1 MKNGKNGKNG
11 SNGKDHKIAY
21 IDGVAHQIKSSHTSV
36 LKFVREHVG
45 KDKIPSLCD
54 DPNLVPYG
62 ACRVCSVD
70 VALKKDGP
78 TKTVAS
84 CHTPVTEGSY
94 ILTNNE
100 DLTKLR
106 KNIVELVLTD
116 HPMTCSTCEVNNNC
130 ELQTVANDLGI
141 NEHRYNKPKQNK
153 GIPKDTSHAYMRMN
167 LDNCINCGRCVRA
180 CDEIQGSFVLTMSGR
195 GFDSKITTD
204 NDLMFG
210 DSSCVSCGACAH
222 TCPTDAISDVFASKS
237 ADYDEKVRTTCS
249 YCGVGCNLE
258 ASVKDGKVVSIDTPK
273 ETEVNAGHTCLKGR
287 YAFGFYDHP
296 DRLRNPLIKRNG
308 KFEKA
313 SWDEAYDYIK
323 NKLEKI
329 IKENGPDAIAGI
341 SSARCTN
348 EENYVFQK
356 MIRATIGT
364 NNIDCCARICHSPT
378 AWGMQQTFGTGAATN
393 STEDIYHADL
403 FLVIGANPTNAHPV
417 TGAKIK
423 QQVMKGKKLIVL
435 DPITTDVAKLADYH
449 IRLRPGTNVAVLNM
463 MLYFIV
469 ESKLHKE
476 DFILSRTEGF
486 ENFLKEIK
494 KLDIDH
500 LAKVAGVDKQQVK
513 EAAIAYATAKNSME
527 FHGLG
532 VTEQEQGSKTVMLI
546 ADLAMITGN
555 IGRPGVGVNPLR
567 GQNNVQGAADM
578 GCQPHQGAG
587 YFPVADEKIQNFY
600 TEKYGVVHPTKAGLK
615 IPEIFDAAINKEVKA
630 VWIIGE
636 DVVQTDPNSAHVAK
650 AMNSLDLLVVQEIF
664 MSETAKHADVV
675 LPGTTFL
682 EKDGTFT
689 NTERRVQ
696 RVNKAAEPLPGTK
709 PDGLIVTEMMQ
720 KLGYDQ
726 KLYDADE
733 VLAEIADVVPFFKG
747 ITRERL
753 GKLGL
758 QWPVKEDGTDTKILH
773 RKEFKLG
780 KGRIKYFDWKESS
793 ELEKNK
799 KDFPLILTTSRV
811 LQHYNAATM
820 TKRTKNIKIVDED
833 ILLIHPKDAKY
844 RELSTGDVARLYSGR
859 GEVSLKVEVTEKVKA
874 GIVFTTFH
882 FPEHMVNMVTGHGKD
897 EETMCAEYKV
907 SAVEVQKISNQFKTE
922 VSTEKDQAEVTKT
935 LRT

>member
-1 MKNGKNGKNG
+1 MRNGTD
-11 SNGKDHKIAY
+11 GKDYKVAY
-21 IDGVAHQIKSSHTSV
+21 IDGIAHQIKSNHTSI
-36 LKFVREHVG
+36 LKFVKEHVSE
-45 KDKIPSLCD
+45 KKIPSLCD
-54 DPNLVPYG
+54 DPNLAPYG
-62 ACRVCSVD
+62 ACRICSVD
-70 VALKKDGP
+70 VALRKDGP

-84 CHTPVTEGSY
+84 CHTPVSEDSY
-94 ILTNNE
+94 IITSNK
-100 DLTKLR
+100 DLKNLR

-141 NEHRYNKPKQNK
+141 NEHRYNEPKQNK
-153 GIPKDTSHAYMRMN
+153 GILRDTSHAYMRMN
-167 LDNCINCGRCVRA
+167 LNNCINCGRCVRA

-195 GFDSKITTD
+195 GFESKITTD
-204 NDLMFG
+204 NNMLFG

-222 TCPTDAISDVFASKS
+222 TCPTDAISDVFQSKS
-237 ADYDEKVRTTCS
+237 AIADEKIRTTCS

-258 ASVKDGKVVSIDTPK
+258 VAVKDNKVLSIDTPK
-273 ETEVNAGHTCLKGR
+273 DTEVNAGHTCLKGR
-287 YAFGFYDHP
+287 YAFGFYNHK
-296 DRLRNPLIKRNG
+296 DRLTSPLIKKDD
-308 KFEKA
+308 KFEKVT
-313 SWDEAYDYIK
+313 WEEAYSFIK
-323 NKLEKI
+323 NKLVQ
-329 IKENGPDAIAGI
+329 IKKNYGPDAIAGI

-356 MIRATIGT
+356 MIRAVIGT
-364 NNIDCCARICHSPT
+364 NNVDCCARICHSPT
-378 AWGMQQTFGTGAATN
+378 ALGLQKTFGTGAATN
-393 STEDIYHADL
+393 SAEDIYFTDL

-435 DPITTDVAKLADYH
+435 DPVKTELAKMADYH
-449 IRLRPGTNVAVLNM
+449 IQLRPGTNVAVLNM
-463 MLYFIV
+463 MLYYILESGLEKKSFI
-469 ESKLHKE
+469 KK
-476 DFILSRTEGF
+476 RCEGF
-486 ENFLKEIK
+486 ENFAKRIK
-494 KLDIDH
+494 KLNIEA
-500 LAKVAGVDKQQVK
+500 LEKACGVNRQLIK
-513 EAAIAYATAKNSME
+513 EAAIAYAAANNSME

-532 VTEQEQGSKTVMLI
+532 VTEHTQGSKTVMLI

-555 IGRPGVGVNPLR
+555 LGRRGVGVNPLR

-587 YFPVADEKIQNFY
+587 YLPLDDKKIQEFY
-600 TEKYGVVHPTKAGLK
+600 TEKYGVIHPTKAGLK
-615 IPEIFDAAINKEVKA
+615 IPQIFDAAIDGSLKA

-650 AMNSLDLLVVQEIF
+650 ALNALDLLVVQEIF

-682 EKDGTFT
+682 EKEGTFT

-726 KLYDADE
+726 KLYDANE

-747 ITRERL
+747 ITRKRL

-773 RKEFKLG
+773 EKEFKLG
-780 KGRIKYFDWKESS
+780 KGKIKYFDWKESN
-793 ELEKNK
+793 ELKKNK
-799 KDFPLILTTSRV
+799 KNFPLILTTSRA

-820 TKRTKNIKIVDED
+820 TRRTKNIKIVDKD

-844 RELSTGDVARLYSGR
+844 RELNTGDIARLYSGR
-859 GEVSLKVEVTEKVKA
+859 GEVSLKVEVTEKVKE

-907 SAVEVQKISNQFKTE
+907 SAVDVQKISNQFKTE
-922 VSTEKDQAEVTKT
+922 VSTEKGQAEVLKA
-935 LRT
+935 

>member
-1 MKNGKNGKNG
+1 MSAEKRKV
-11 SNGKDHKIAY
+11 AY
-21 IDGVAHQIKSSHTSV
+21 IDGKPYEIGQNHTSI
-36 LKFVREHVG
+36 LKFVKSYLGEKKV
-45 KDKIPSLCD
+45 PTLCD
-54 DPNLVPYG
+54 DPNLAPYG
-62 ACRVCSVD
+62 ACRVCSVE
-70 VALKKDGP
+70 VALEKDGP
-78 TKTVAS
+78 TKVVAS
-84 CHTPVTEGSY
+84 CHTPVGENQHIFTSNDG
-94 ILTNNE
+94 LKN
-100 DLTKLR
+100 LR

-116 HPMTCSTCEVNNNC
+116 HPMNCDTCEVDKNC

-141 NEHRYNKPKQNK
+141 SDHRYNNPKQHK
-153 GIPKDTSHAYMRMN
+153 GTPKDTSHSYMRMN

-195 GFDSKITTD
+195 GFESRITTD
-204 NDLMFG
+204 NDMLFG

-222 TCPTDAISDVFASKS
+222 TCPTDAISDVFQSKS
-237 ADYDEKVRTTCS
+237 VKVDKKVRTTCS

-258 ASVKDGKVVSIDTPK
+258 TSVKDGKVVAIDTPK
-273 ETEVNAGHTCLKGR
+273 ETEVNAGHTCIKGR

-296 DRLRNPLIKRNG
+296 DRLRSPLIKRNG
-308 KFEKA
+308 KFEEV
-313 SWDEAYDYIK
+313 SWDDAYEYIK
-323 NKLEKI
+323 QKLEKI
-329 IKENGPDAIAGI
+329 KNESGPDAIAGI

-356 MIRATIGT
+356 MIRAAIGT

-435 DPITTDVAKLADYH
+435 DPITTDIAKLADYH

-463 MLYFIV
+463 MLYYIV
-469 ESKLHKE
+469 KGNLLNK
-476 DFILSRTEGF
+476 DFVENRTEGF
-486 ENFLKEIK
+486 DEFLNHING
-494 KLDIDH
+494 LDIDH
-500 LAKVAGVDKQQVK
+500 LASVAGVDKQLVK

-532 VTEQEQGSKTVMLI
+532 VTEHEQGSKTVMLI

-555 IGRPGVGVNPLR
+555 IGRRGVGVNPLR

-587 YFPVADEKIQNFY
+587 YFPVADKKIQDFY
-600 TEKYGVVHPTKAGLK
+600 TEKYGAVHPTKAGLK
-615 IPEIFDAAINKEVKA
+615 IPEIFDAAINKEVKGL
-630 VWIIGE
+630 WIIGE
-636 DVVQTDPNSAHVAK
+636 DIVQTDPNSAHVIK
-650 AMNSLDLLVVQEIF
+650 AMESLDLLVVQEIF
-664 MSETAKHADVV
+664 MSETAKLADVV

-709 PDGLIVTEMMQ
+709 PDGVIVTEMMQ

-726 KLYDADE
+726 PTYDADQ
-733 VLAEIADVVPFFKG
+733 VLAEVADVVPFFKG

-773 RKEFKLG
+773 EKEFKLG
-780 KGRIKYFDWKESS
+780 KGRLKSFDWKEST
-793 ELEKNK
+793 EIKNNIK
-799 KDFPLILTTSRV
+799 EYPLILTTSRV

-820 TKRTKNIKIVDED
+820 TRRTKNLNIVDED
-833 ILLIHPKDAKY
+833 ILLVNPLDAKE
-844 RELSTGDVARLYSGR
+844 RELSNGDIARLYSGR
-859 GEVSLKVEVTEKVKA
+859 GEVSLKVEVTDKVKE

-882 FPEHMVNMVTGHGKD
+882 FPEHMVNMVTGDGKD
-897 EETMCAEYKV
+897 EETKCAEYKV
-907 SAVEVQKISNQFKTE
+907 SAVQVQKISNKFKTE
-922 VSTEKDQAEVTKT
+922 ISPSEKQAEIV
-935 LRT
+935 RN

>member
-1 MKNGKNGKNG
+1 MSSEKR
-11 SNGKDHKIAY
+11 KIAY
-21 IDGVAHQIKSSHTSV
+21 IDGKPYEIGSNHTSI
-36 LKFVREHVG
+36 LKFVKSYLGEKKV
-45 KDKIPSLCD
+45 PTLCD
-54 DPNLVPYG
+54 DPNLAPYG
-62 ACRVCSVD
+62 ACRVCSVE
-70 VALKKDGP
+70 VALEKDGP
-78 TKTVAS
+78 TKVVAS
-84 CHTPVTEGSY
+84 CHTPVGENQHIFTSNDE
-94 ILTNNE
+94 LQ
-100 DLTKLR
+100 KLR

-116 HPMTCSTCEVNNNC
+116 HPMNCETCEVDQNC

-141 NEHRYNKPKQNK
+141 KEHRYNNPKQHK

-195 GFDSKITTD
+195 GFESRITTD
-204 NDLMFG
+204 NDMLFG

-222 TCPTDAISDVFASKS
+222 TCPTDAISDVFQSKS
-237 ADYDEKVRTTCS
+237 AKVDKKVRTTCS

-258 ASVKDGKVVSIDTPK
+258 ASIKDGKVVAIDTPK
-273 ETEVNAGHTCLKGR
+273 ETEVNAGHTCIKGR

-296 DRLRNPLIKRNG
+296 DRLRSPLIKRNG
-308 KFEKA
+308 KFEEA

-323 NKLEKI
+323 NKLDKI
-329 IKENGPDAIAGI
+329 KKDNGPDAIAGI

-356 MIRATIGT
+356 MIRAVVGT

-435 DPITTDVAKLADYH
+435 DPVTTELAKLADYH
-449 IRLRPGTNVAVLNM
+449 IRLKPGSNVAVLNM

-469 ESKLHKE
+469 KGNLLNK
-476 DFILSRTEGF
+476 DFVEKRTEGF
-486 ENFLKEIK
+486 EEFLNHINS
-494 KLDIDH
+494 LDIDH
-500 LAKVAGVDKQQVK
+500 LANVAGVDKQLVK
-513 EAAIAYATAKNSME
+513 EAAIAYATANNSME

-532 VTEQEQGSKTVMLI
+532 VTEHEQGSKTVMLI

-555 IGRPGVGVNPLR
+555 IGRRGVGVNPLR

-587 YFPVADEKIQNFY
+587 YFPVADEKIQKFY

-615 IPEIFDAAINKEVKA
+615 IPEIFDAAINKEVKGL
-630 VWIIGE
+630 WIIGE
-636 DVVQTDPNSAHVAK
+636 DIVQTDPNSAHVIK
-650 AMNSLDLLVVQEIF
+650 AMEALDLLVVQEIF
-664 MSETAKHADVV
+664 MSETAKLADVV

-709 PDGLIVTEMMQ
+709 PDGVIVTEMMQ

-726 KLYDADE
+726 PTYDADQ
-733 VLAEIADVVPFFKG
+733 VLAEVADVVPFFKG

-753 GKLGL
+753 GKFGL

-773 RKEFKLG
+773 EKEFKLG
-780 KGRIKYFDWKESS
+780 KGRLKSFHWQEST
-793 ELEKNK
+793 ELKNNK
-799 KDFPLILTTSRV
+799 KEYPLILTTSRV

-820 TKRTKNIKIVDED
+820 TRRTKNLKIVDED
-833 ILLIHPKDAKY
+833 ILLVHPNDAKS
-844 RELSTGDVARLYSGR
+844 RELNSGDIARLYSGR
-859 GEVSLKVEVTEKVKA
+859 GEVSLKVEVTDKVKE

-882 FPEHMVNMVTGHGKD
+882 FPEHMVNMVTGDGKD
-897 EETMCAEYKV
+897 EETKCAEYKV
-907 SAVEVQKISNQFKTE
+907 SAVNVQKISNKFKTE
-922 VSTEKDQAEVTKT
+922 ITPKETEAEV
-935 LRT
+935 R

>member
-1 MKNGKNGKNG
+1 MSAEKRKV
-11 SNGKDHKIAY
+11 AY
-21 IDGVAHQIKSSHTSV
+21 IDGKPYEIGQNHTSI
-36 LKFVREHVG
+36 LKFVKSYLGEKKV
-45 KDKIPSLCD
+45 PTLCD
-54 DPNLVPYG
+54 DPNLAPYG
-62 ACRVCSVD
+62 ACRVCSVE
-70 VALKKDGP
+70 VALEKDGP
-78 TKTVAS
+78 TKVVAS
-84 CHTPVTEGSY
+84 CHTPVGENQHIFTSNEG
-94 ILTNNE
+94 LQN
-100 DLTKLR
+100 LR

-116 HPMTCSTCEVNNNC
+116 HPMNCDTCEVDKNC

-141 NEHRYNKPKQNK
+141 SDHRYNNPKQHK
-153 GIPKDTSHAYMRMN
+153 GTPKDTSHSYMRMN

-195 GFDSKITTD
+195 GFESRITTD
-204 NDLMFG
+204 NDMLFG

-222 TCPTDAISDVFASKS
+222 TCPTDAISDVFQSKS
-237 ADYDEKVRTTCS
+237 VKVDKKVRTTCS

-258 ASVKDGKVVSIDTPK
+258 TSVKDGKVVAIDTPK
-273 ETEVNAGHTCLKGR
+273 ETEVNAGHTCIKGR

-296 DRLRNPLIKRNG
+296 DRLRSPLIKRNG
-308 KFEKA
+308 KFEEA
-313 SWDEAYDYIK
+313 SWDDAYEYIK
-323 NKLEKI
+323 QKLEKI
-329 IKENGPDAIAGI
+329 KNESGPDAIAGI

-356 MIRATIGT
+356 MIRAAIGT

-435 DPITTDVAKLADYH
+435 DPITTDIAKLADYH

-463 MLYFIV
+463 MLYYIV
-469 ESKLHKE
+469 KGNLLNK
-476 DFILSRTEGF
+476 DFVENRTEGF
-486 ENFLKEIK
+486 DEFLNHING
-494 KLDIDH
+494 LDIDH
-500 LAKVAGVDKQQVK
+500 LASVAGVDKQLVK

-532 VTEQEQGSKTVMLI
+532 VTEHEQGSKTVMLI

-555 IGRPGVGVNPLR
+555 IGRRGVGVNPLR

-587 YFPVADEKIQNFY
+587 YFPVADKKIQDFY
-600 TEKYGVVHPTKAGLK
+600 TEKYGAVHPTKAGLK
-615 IPEIFDAAINKEVKA
+615 IPEIFDAAINKEVKGL
-630 VWIIGE
+630 WIIGE
-636 DVVQTDPNSAHVAK
+636 DIVQTDPNSAHVIK
-650 AMNSLDLLVVQEIF
+650 AMESLDLLVVQEIF
-664 MSETAKHADVV
+664 MSETAKLADVV

-709 PDGLIVTEMMQ
+709 PDGVIVTEMMQ

-726 KLYDADE
+726 PTYDADQ
-733 VLAEIADVVPFFKG
+733 VLAEVADVVPFFKG

-773 RKEFKLG
+773 EKEFKLG
-780 KGRIKYFDWKESS
+780 KGRLKSFDWKEST
-793 ELEKNK
+793 EIKNNIREY
-799 KDFPLILTTSRV
+799 PLILTTSRV

-820 TKRTKNIKIVDED
+820 TRRTKNLNIVDED
-833 ILLIHPKDAKY
+833 ILLVNPIDAKE
-844 RELSTGDVARLYSGR
+844 RELNNGDIARLYSGR
-859 GEVSLKVEVTEKVKA
+859 GEVSLKVEVTDKVKE

-882 FPEHMVNMVTGHGKD
+882 FPEHMVNMVTGDGKD
-897 EETMCAEYKV
+897 EETKCAEYKV
-907 SAVEVQKISNQFKTE
+907 SAVQVQKISNKFKTE
-922 VSTEKDQAEVTKT
+922 ISPSEKQAEIV
-935 LRT
+935 RN

>member
-1 MKNGKNGKNG
+1 MSSEKR
-11 SNGKDHKIAY
+11 KIAY
-21 IDGVAHQIKSSHTSV
+21 IDGKPYEIGPNHTSI
-36 LKFVREHVG
+36 LKFVKSYLGEKKV
-45 KDKIPSLCD
+45 PTLCD
-54 DPNLVPYG
+54 DPNLAPYG
-62 ACRVCSVD
+62 ACRVCSVE
-70 VALKKDGP
+70 VALEKDGP
-78 TKTVAS
+78 TKVVAS
-84 CHTPVTEGSY
+84 CHTPVGENQHIFTSNEG
-94 ILTNNE
+94 LQN
-100 DLTKLR
+100 LR

-116 HPMTCSTCEVNNNC
+116 HPMDCDTCEVDQNC

-141 NEHRYNKPKQNK
+141 SDHRYNNPKQHK
-153 GIPKDTSHAYMRMN
+153 GIPKDTSHSYMRMN

-195 GFDSKITTD
+195 GFESRITTD
-204 NDLMFG
+204 NDMLFG

-222 TCPTDAISDVFASKS
+222 TCPTDAISDVFQSKS
-237 ADYDEKVRTTCS
+237 AKVDKKVRTTCS

-258 ASVKDGKVVSIDTPK
+258 ASIKDGKVVAIDTPK
-273 ETEVNAGHTCLKGR
+273 ETEVNAGHTCIKGR

-296 DRLRNPLIKRNG
+296 DRLRSPLVKRNG
-308 KFEKA
+308 KFEEA

-323 NKLEKI
+323 EKI
-329 IKENGPDAIAGI
+329 EKIKNENGPDAIAGI

-356 MIRATIGT
+356 MIRAVVGT

-435 DPITTDVAKLADYH
+435 DPITTDLAKLADYH

-463 MLYFIV
+463 MLYYIV
-469 ESKLHKE
+469 KGNLLNK
-476 DFILSRTEGF
+476 DFVENRTEGF
-486 ENFLKEIK
+486 EEFLNHING
-494 KLDIDH
+494 LDIDH
-500 LAKVAGVDKQQVK
+500 LASVAGVDKQLVK

-532 VTEQEQGSKTVMLI
+532 VTEHEQGSKTVMLI

-555 IGRPGVGVNPLR
+555 IGRRGVGVNPLR

-587 YFPVADEKIQNFY
+587 YFPVADKKIQEFY

-615 IPEIFDAAINKEVKA
+615 IPEIFDAAINKEVKGL
-630 VWIIGE
+630 WIIGE
-636 DVVQTDPNSAHVAK
+636 DIVQTDPNSAHVIK
-650 AMNSLDLLVVQEIF
+650 AMESLDLLVVQEIF
-664 MSETAKHADVV
+664 MSETAKLADVV

-709 PDGLIVTEMMQ
+709 PDGVIVTDMMQ

-726 KLYDADE
+726 PTYDADQ
-733 VLAEIADVVPFFKG
+733 VLAEVADVVPFFKG

-773 RKEFKLG
+773 EKEFKLG
-780 KGRIKYFDWKESS
+780 KGQLKYFDFKEST
-793 ELEKNK
+793 EIKNNIK
-799 KDFPLILTTSRV
+799 EYPLILTTSRV

-820 TKRTKNIKIVDED
+820 TRRTKNLNIVDED
-833 ILLIHPKDAKY
+833 ILLVNPKDAKE
-844 RELSTGDVARLYSGR
+844 RELNNGDIARLYSGR
-859 GEVSLKVEVTEKVKA
+859 GEVSLKVEVTDKVKE

-882 FPEHMVNMVTGHGKD
+882 FPEHMVNMVTGDGKD
-897 EETMCAEYKV
+897 EETKCAEYKV
-907 SAVEVQKISNQFKTE
+907 SAVQVQKISNKFKTE
-922 VSTEKDQAEVTKT
+922 IQPGQNQAEVI
-935 LRT
+935 

>member
-1 MKNGKNGKNG
+1 MSSEKR
-11 SNGKDHKIAY
+11 KIAY
-21 IDGVAHQIKSSHTSV
+21 IDGKPYEIGPNHTSI
-36 LKFVREHVG
+36 LKFVKSYLGEKKV
-45 KDKIPSLCD
+45 PTLCD
-54 DPNLVPYG
+54 DPNLAPYG
-62 ACRVCSVD
+62 ACRVCSVE
-70 VALKKDGP
+70 VALEKDGP
-78 TKTVAS
+78 TKVVAS
-84 CHTPVTEGSY
+84 CHTPVGENQHIFTSNDE
-94 ILTNNE
+94 LQ
-100 DLTKLR
+100 KLR

-116 HPMTCSTCEVNNNC
+116 HPMNCETCEVDQNC

-141 NEHRYNKPKQNK
+141 KEHRYNNPKQHK
-153 GIPKDTSHAYMRMN
+153 GIPRDTSHAYMRMN

-195 GFDSKITTD
+195 GFESRITTD
-204 NDLMFG
+204 NDMLFG

-222 TCPTDAISDVFASKS
+222 TCPTDAISDVFQSKS
-237 ADYDEKVRTTCS
+237 AKVDKKVRTTCS

-258 ASVKDGKVVSIDTPK
+258 ASIKDGKVVAIDTPK
-273 ETEVNAGHTCLKGR
+273 ETEVNAGHTCIKGR

-296 DRLRNPLIKRNG
+296 DRLRSPLIKRNG
-308 KFEKA
+308 KFEEA
-313 SWDEAYDYIK
+313 SWDEAYEYIK

-329 IKENGPDAIAGI
+329 KKENGPDAIAGI

-356 MIRATIGT
+356 MIRAVVGT

-435 DPITTDVAKLADYH
+435 DPVTTELARLADYH
-449 IRLRPGTNVAVLNM
+449 IRLKPGTNVAVLNM

-469 ESKLHKE
+469 KGNLLNKE
-476 DFILSRTEGF
+476 FVEKRTEGF
-486 ENFLKEIK
+486 EEFLKHINS
-494 KLDIDH
+494 LDIDY
-500 LAKVAGVDKQQVK
+500 LADVAGVDKQQVK
-513 EAAIAYATAKNSME
+513 EAAIAYATANNSME

-532 VTEQEQGSKTVMLI
+532 VTEHEQGSKTVMLI

-555 IGRPGVGVNPLR
+555 IGRRGVGVNPLR

-587 YFPVADEKIQNFY
+587 YFPVADKKIQEFY

-615 IPEIFDAAINKEVKA
+615 IPEIFDAAINKAVKGL
-630 VWIIGE
+630 WIIGE
-636 DVVQTDPNSAHVAK
+636 DIVQTDPNSAHVVK
-650 AMNSLDLLVVQEIF
+650 AMEALDLLVVQEIF
-664 MSETAKHADVV
+664 MSETSKLADVV

-709 PDGLIVTEMMQ
+709 PDGVIVTEMMQ

-726 KLYDADE
+726 PVYDADQ
-733 VLAEIADVVPFFKG
+733 VLAEVADVVPFFKG

-753 GKLGL
+753 GKFGL

-773 RKEFKLG
+773 EKEFKLG
-780 KGRIKYFDWKESS
+780 NGRLKSFNWQEST
-793 ELEKNK
+793 ELKKNK
-799 KDFPLILTTSRV
+799 KEYPLILTTSRV

-820 TKRTKNIKIVDED
+820 TRRTKNLKLVDED
-833 ILLIHPKDAKY
+833 ILLVHPNDAKS
-844 RELSTGDVARLYSGR
+844 RELNTGDIARLYSGR
-859 GEVSLKVEVTEKVKA
+859 GEVSLKVEVTDKVKE

-882 FPEHMVNMVTGHGKD
+882 FPEHMVNMVTGDGKD
-897 EETMCAEYKV
+897 EETKCAEYKV
-907 SAVEVQKISNQFKTE
+907 SAVNVQKISNKFKTE
-922 VSTEKDQAEVTKT
+922 ITPKETEAEV
-935 LRT
+935 R

>member
-1 MKNGKNGKNG
+1 MSSEKR
-11 SNGKDHKIAY
+11 KIAY
-21 IDGVAHQIKSSHTSV
+21 IDGKPYEIGSNHTSI
-36 LKFVREHVG
+36 LKFVKSYLGEKKV
-45 KDKIPSLCD
+45 PTLCD
-54 DPNLVPYG
+54 DPNLAPYG
-62 ACRVCSVD
+62 ACRVCSVE
-70 VALKKDGP
+70 VALEKDGP
-78 TKTVAS
+78 TKVVAS
-84 CHTPVTEGSY
+84 CHTPVGENQHIFTSNDE
-94 ILTNNE
+94 LQ
-100 DLTKLR
+100 KLR

-116 HPMTCSTCEVNNNC
+116 HPMNCETCEVDQNC

-141 NEHRYNKPKQNK
+141 KEHRYNNPKQHK

-195 GFDSKITTD
+195 GFESRITTD
-204 NDLMFG
+204 NDMLFG

-222 TCPTDAISDVFASKS
+222 TCPTDAISDVFQSKS
-237 ADYDEKVRTTCS
+237 AKVDKKVRTTCS

-258 ASVKDGKVVSIDTPK
+258 ASIKDGKVVAIDTPK
-273 ETEVNAGHTCLKGR
+273 ETEVNAGHTCIKGR

-296 DRLRNPLIKRNG
+296 DRLRSPLIKRNG
-308 KFEKA
+308 KFEEA

-323 NKLEKI
+323 NKLDKI
-329 IKENGPDAIAGI
+329 KKDNGPDAIAGI

-356 MIRATIGT
+356 MIRAVVGT

-435 DPITTDVAKLADYH
+435 DPVTTELAKLADYH
-449 IRLRPGTNVAVLNM
+449 IRLKPGSNVAVLNM

-469 ESKLHKE
+469 KGNLLNK
-476 DFILSRTEGF
+476 DFVEKRTEGF
-486 ENFLKEIK
+486 EEFLNHINS
-494 KLDIDH
+494 LDIDH
-500 LAKVAGVDKQQVK
+500 LANVAGVDKQLVK
-513 EAAIAYATAKNSME
+513 EAAIAYATANNSME

-532 VTEQEQGSKTVMLI
+532 VTEHEQGSKTVMLI

-555 IGRPGVGVNPLR
+555 IGRRGVGVNPLR

-587 YFPVADEKIQNFY
+587 YFPVADEKIQKFY

-615 IPEIFDAAINKEVKA
+615 IPEIFDAAINKEVKGL
-630 VWIIGE
+630 WIIGE
-636 DVVQTDPNSAHVAK
+636 DIVQTDPNSAHVIK
-650 AMNSLDLLVVQEIF
+650 AMEALDLLVVQEIF
-664 MSETAKHADVV
+664 MSETAKLADVV

-696 RVNKAAEPLPGTK
+696 RVNKAAEPLLGTK
-709 PDGLIVTEMMQ
+709 PDGVIVTEMMQ

-726 KLYDADE
+726 PTYDADQ
-733 VLAEIADVVPFFKG
+733 VLAEVADVVPFFKG

-753 GKLGL
+753 GKFGL

-773 RKEFKLG
+773 EKEFKLG
-780 KGRIKYFDWKESS
+780 KGRLKSFHWQEST
-793 ELEKNK
+793 ELKNNK
-799 KDFPLILTTSRV
+799 KEYPLILTTSRV

-820 TKRTKNIKIVDED
+820 TRRTKNLKIVDED
-833 ILLIHPKDAKY
+833 ILLVHPNDAKS
-844 RELSTGDVARLYSGR
+844 RELNSGDIARLYSGR
-859 GEVSLKVEVTEKVKA
+859 GEVSLKVEVTDKVKE

-882 FPEHMVNMVTGHGKD
+882 FPEHMVNMVTGDGKD
-897 EETMCAEYKV
+897 EETKCAEYKV
-907 SAVEVQKISNQFKTE
+907 SAVNVQKISNKFKTE
-922 VSTEKDQAEVTKT
+922 ITPKETEAEV
-935 LRT
+935 R

>member
-1 MKNGKNGKNG
+1 MSAEKRKV
-11 SNGKDHKIAY
+11 AY
-21 IDGVAHQIKSSHTSV
+21 IDGKPYEIGPNHTSI
-36 LKFVREHVG
+36 LKFVKSYLGEKKV
-45 KDKIPSLCD
+45 PTLCD
-54 DPNLVPYG
+54 DPNLAPYG
-62 ACRVCSVD
+62 ACRVCSVE
-70 VALKKDGP
+70 VALEKDGP
-78 TKTVAS
+78 TKVVAS
-84 CHTPVTEGSY
+84 CHTPVGENQHIFTSNDG
-94 ILTNNE
+94 LQN
-100 DLTKLR
+100 LR

-116 HPMTCSTCEVNNNC
+116 HPMNCDTCEVDKNC

-141 NEHRYNKPKQNK
+141 SDHRYNNPKQHK
-153 GIPKDTSHAYMRMN
+153 GTPKDTSHSYMRMN

-195 GFDSKITTD
+195 GFESRITTD
-204 NDLMFG
+204 NDMLFG

-222 TCPTDAISDVFASKS
+222 TCPTDAISDVFQSKS
-237 ADYDEKVRTTCS
+237 VKVDKKVRTTCS

-258 ASVKDGKVVSIDTPK
+258 TSVKDGKVVAIDTPK
-273 ETEVNAGHTCLKGR
+273 ETEVNAGHTCIKGR

-296 DRLRNPLIKRNG
+296 DRLRSPLIKRNG
-308 KFEKA
+308 KFEEV
-313 SWDEAYDYIK
+313 SWDDAYEYIK
-323 NKLEKI
+323 QKLEKI
-329 IKENGPDAIAGI
+329 KNESGPDAIAGI

-356 MIRATIGT
+356 MIRAAIGT

-403 FLVIGANPTNAHPV
+403 FLIIGANPTNAHPV

-435 DPITTDVAKLADYH
+435 DPITTDIAKLADYH

-463 MLYFIV
+463 MLYYIV
-469 ESKLHKE
+469 KGNLLNK
-476 DFILSRTEGF
+476 DFVENRTEGF
-486 ENFLKEIK
+486 DEFLNHING
-494 KLDIDH
+494 LDIDH
-500 LAKVAGVDKQQVK
+500 LASVAGVDKQLVK

-532 VTEQEQGSKTVMLI
+532 VTEHEQGSKTVMLI

-555 IGRPGVGVNPLR
+555 IGRRGVGVNPLR

-587 YFPVADEKIQNFY
+587 YFPVADKKIQDFY
-600 TEKYGVVHPTKAGLK
+600 TEKYGAVHPTKAGLK
-615 IPEIFDAAINKEVKA
+615 IPEIFDAAINKEVKGL
-630 VWIIGE
+630 WIIGE
-636 DVVQTDPNSAHVAK
+636 DIVQTDPNSAHVIK
-650 AMNSLDLLVVQEIF
+650 AMESLDLLVVQEIF
-664 MSETAKHADVV
+664 MSETAKLADVV

-709 PDGLIVTEMMQ
+709 PDGVIVTEMMQ

-726 KLYDADE
+726 PTYDADQ
-733 VLAEIADVVPFFKG
+733 VLAEVADVVPFFKG

-773 RKEFKLG
+773 EKEFKLG
-780 KGRIKYFDWKESS
+780 KGRLKSFDWKEST
-793 ELEKNK
+793 EIKNNIK
-799 KDFPLILTTSRV
+799 EYPLILTTSRV

-820 TKRTKNIKIVDED
+820 TRRTKNLNIVDED
-833 ILLIHPKDAKY
+833 ILLVNPIDAKE
-844 RELSTGDVARLYSGR
+844 RELNNGDIARLYSGR
-859 GEVSLKVEVTEKVKA
+859 GEVSLKVEVTDKVKE

-882 FPEHMVNMVTGHGKD
+882 FPEHMVNMVTGDGKD
-897 EETMCAEYKV
+897 EETKCAEYKV
-907 SAVEVQKISNQFKTE
+907 SAVQVQKISNKFKTE
-922 VSTEKDQAEVTKT
+922 ISPSEKQAEIV
-935 LRT
+935 RN